1 MYERRVF
8 ERYLKADEERQL
20 LRTVAQFGQVLARR
34 DLQWMTLLR
43 QTGIRVGSLARLTV
57 GDALQAL
64 SGPPPHRLTLRA
76 DISKGHRGYQVLLTQ
91 KAQKALRALLKLRK
105 EMGHPPV
112 PAHPLIMSRNHRGI
126 SVRSLQ
132 DRMHKWVLAAGIG
145 VEATPHWFR
154 HTLAKR
160 LIERSTAN
168 DPRAVVQH
176 ALGHRD
182 SKSSAVYTFPDR
194 EELERSMEEAS

>member
-8 ERYLKADEERQL
+8 ERYLKADEERTL
-20 LRTVAQFGQVLARR
+20 LRTVAQFGEVLARR
-34 DLQWMTLLR
+34 DLHWMTLLR
-43 QTGIRVGSLARLTV
+43 QTGIRVGSLAQLTV

-64 SGPPPHRLTLRA
+64 SGAAPHRLPLRA
-76 DISKGHRGYQVLLTQ
+76 DISKGHRGYQVLLNQ
-91 KAQKALRALLKLRK
+91 KAQKSLRALLRIRK

-112 PAHPLIMSRNHRGI
+112 PEHPLIMSRNHRGI

-176 ALGHRD
+176 ALGHHS